1 MSLAEALFWTL
12 LALVAYAYVG
22 YPLLLWMWSRGANA
36 RPMVVDPHVDPSALP
51 RVSIVV
57 PSYNEGDTLHRRLE
71 NLRSLNY
78 PPEKI
83 EIVAGFDGADM
94 PDMPDQDPRVRFVIA
109 PERVGKTALLNMMV
123 GPSQA
128 DLVVF
133 TDANAIYEP
142 EALRYL
148 VAPFVDPRV
157 GCVTGELVYSNRQA
171 DGVRSGEGLYWRL
184 ENAIKEMESRFGGTL
199 VATGAI
205 YAMRRSLCRPL
216 PAGISD
222 DSTNPLIALSEGYAV
237 VVEKRALAVERAAT
251 EMREE
256 FNRKVRMVTRQL
268 GAHAYVRFFLWPFRP
283 VLALR
288 LASHK
293 LLRWLVPFWLLG
305 ALAAN
310 LTLLARPL
318 YQATLWMA
326 VALMATFALGAAAL
340 RRRVALPAPIRLVV
354 YFGTIN
360 AAAFIGVL
368 DFLRGRQRAVW
379 TISAST
385 RQHEPPPV

>member
-1 MSLAEALFWTL
+1 MADVLFWIL

-22 YPLLLWMWSRGANA
+22 YPLLLWIWA
-36 RPMVVDPHVDPSALP
+36 RPSGAPPHTVDLRTAPRALP
-51 RVSIVV
+51 RLSIVV
-57 PSYNEGDTLHRRLE
+57 PSHNEGDTLRRRLE

-78 PPEKI
+78 PPAKI
-83 EIVAGFDGADM
+83 EIVVGFDGANA
-94 PDMPDQDPRVRFVIA
+94 PDMPDQDPRVRFVVA

-123 GPSQA
+123 GPSGA

-133 TDANAIYEP
+133 TDANATFEP
-142 EALRYL
+142 DALRYL
-148 VAPFVDPRV
+148 VAPFVNPRV
-157 GCVTGELVYSNRQA
+157 GCVTGELVYSNQSA

-205 YAMRRSLCRPL
+205 YAMRRSLCRSL

-222 DSTNPLIALSEGYAV
+222 DSTNPLIALAAGYDV
-237 VVEKRALAVERAAT
+237 VVEKRARAHELAAT
-251 EMREE
+251 KMREE
-256 FNRKVRMVTRQL
+256 FSRKARMVTRQL
-268 GAHAYVRFFLWPFRP
+268 GAHAYVRFFLVPFRP
-283 VLALR
+283 VLAFR

-293 LLRWLVPFWLLG
+293 LLRWLVPFWLLA

-310 LTLLARPL
+310 LTLLERPL
-318 YQATLWMA
+318 YQATLSLA
-326 VALMATFALGAAAL
+326 VVLMGSFALGAMAL
-340 RRRVALPAPIRLVV
+340 RRQVPLPAPLRLIV

-360 AAAFIGVL
+360 AAALIGVL

-385 RQHEPPPV
+385 REHEPPVV